1 MQDIAVDPKYYV
13 HDLDR
18 NALRALRAI
27 PGFHQLTRAFM
38 KVWQERQ
45 FRIMNMSSRVR
56 VNERQLSEYYDM
68 LPPICERLGIEVPE
82 LYLELD
88 VNPNAGTYGD
98 TKPFVVMTSGL
109 LETIPHELVPTVL
122 AHECGHVACH
132 HTLYRT
138 MGGVVFGTAS
148 EAIAQF
154 VPFGGLASMPL
165 AVAFYY
171 WMRCS
176 EYSAD
181 RAAVICD
188 GAAEKMSDVCM
199 RLAGFDK
206 DIEAVAN
213 KQEFMRQ
220 ADEYR
225 EMVRDSKWDKTLEFL
240 MFNGNTHPLMAVR
253 ALECEE
259 WVKSEQFQSIADG
272 TFLQSVAPA
281 EEPDGLEDMQPE
293 SEADDG
299 ERPRHI
305 AFPKAPRILR
315 VPWGQKGEDA
325 DETENEK
332 ADRPRI
338 RSAADEIR
346 EFKALMDEGIIT
358 PEEFEAKKRQLLGI

>member
-1 MQDIAVDPKYYV
+1 MEAIAVDPKYYV

-27 PGFHQLTRAFM
+27 PGFHQLIRAFM

-45 FRIMNMSSRVR
+45 FRILNMSSRVR
-56 VNERQLSEYYDM
+56 INEQQLSEYHEM

-88 VNPNAGTYGD
+88 VNPNAYTYGD
-98 TKPFVVMTSGL
+98 TKPFVVITSGL
-109 LETIPHELVPTVL
+109 LETIPHDLVPTVL
-122 AHECGHVACH
+122 AHECGHIACH
-132 HTLYRT
+132 HTLYTT
-138 MGGVVFGTAS
+138 MGGIVFGTAS
-148 EAIAQF
+148 EAIAQL
-154 VPFGGLASMPL
+154 VPFGGLVSMPL

-188 GAAEKMSDVCM
+188 GAAERMSNVCM

-213 KQEFMRQ
+213 KGEFMRQ
-220 ADEYR
+220 AGEDR
-225 EMVRDSKWDKTLEFL
+225 EMGRDSKWDKTLEFL

-259 WVKSEQFQSIADG
+259 WAAGEQFQSICDG
-272 TFLQSVAPA
+272 TFLQSAAPA
-281 EEPDGLEDMQPE
+281 EEPDDQADAQPE
-293 SEADDG
+293 DEADDSAKT
-299 ERPRHI
+299 RRLT
-305 AFPKAPRILR
+305 FPKAPRIPR
-315 VPWGQKGEDA
+315 MPWGQKGEDSATDDVEEA
-325 DETENEK
+325 DG
-332 ADRPRI
+332 PRG
-338 RSAADEIR
+338 AADEIR

-358 PEEFEAKKRQLLGI
+358 PEEFEAKKRQILDI